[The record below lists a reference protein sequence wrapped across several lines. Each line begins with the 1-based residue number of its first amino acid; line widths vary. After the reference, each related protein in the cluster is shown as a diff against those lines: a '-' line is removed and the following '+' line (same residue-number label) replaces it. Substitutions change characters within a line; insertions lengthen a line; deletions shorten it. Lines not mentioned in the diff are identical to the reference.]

1 MRVTDGGET
10 GLARRIGT
18 IGTFDA
24 SGAGDEEGKAD
35 AGSDPIAARDST
47 SGGAAVADAR
57 QLTAH
62 TPGDQ
67 RGNGDPDER
76 CTADRRDSARAVVC
90 GEGFGLAR
98 LRAARRAI
106 GHGWIL
112 VTLRERNVA

>member
-1 MRVTDGGET
+1 MRVTDAAET
-10 GLARRIGT
+10 GLGRRIGT

-62 TPGDQ
+62 TP
-67 RGNGDPDER
+67 
-76 CTADRRDSARAVVC
+76 AISAAT
-90 GEGFGLAR
+90 GIPTS
-98 LRAARRAI
+98 AARPIAETRRARWYAAK
-106 GHGWIL
+106 GLELLG
-112 VTLRERNVA
+112 